1 MHDGRFKNLN
11 EVLNHYIRGV
21 VKSPTLSIHLQ
32 NPIQL
37 TSNEKVDLMAFLLTL
52 SDRKFIFNPKHAY
65 PRDIFLPE
73 RRN

>member
-1 MHDGRFKNLN
+1 DGRFKNLN
-11 EVLNHYIRGV
+11 EVLNHYINGV

-32 NPIQL
+32 NPILL